1 MATTHD
7 PQRIGIES
15 TQNIILIWLDR
26 NIDTTKAEYQNT
38 IAKLQAI
45 ISDVEIYTD
54 VDQCVQFIETI
65 DDRKICMITSGSL
78 GQHIVPRVHDMTQV
92 DSIFIFCGN
101 RERYENWARAW
112 SKIKEVFTAVGP
124 ICEALKQAA
133 QQCEHNAVSM
143 SFVASGKR
151 LDQLEPSFMYTQ
163 ILKEIL
169 LTIDFKREHF
179 QNYIDHCR
187 TLFAESKAQLK
198 KVKQLER
205 SYAERSPIWWY
216 SYECFLYPML
226 NRALRTMNGDI
237 IVQMGFFI
245 KDLHQ
250 HIQHLHKEQYS
261 DRSSLQNFTVYRGQ
275 GLTKA
280 HFGQLLATKG
290 GLMSFNN
297 FLSTSKIQEVSLS
310 FAGQAAVGADSVGV
324 FFVIKVDPLQSK
336 TPFAS
341 IRDVSYFSHEDEV
354 LFSMHSVFRVH
365 DIETLVD
372 NEDLYQVNL
381 SLTTDDDKE
390 LCVLMDHIRKESFPT
405 HGSWYRLGAI
415 LFKMGQSNEA
425 KQIYQVLLNQTIDD
439 DEKASI
445 YSQLGMIMYSQGE
458 YFDALKFH
466 KKALKIREQSSS
478 PNQCN
483 VALSY
488 NNIGNVYLRRCDYS
502 KALSYHEKALSL
514 RQQLLPL
521 DHPDLA
527 ASYTLACHEK
537 ALIIRQ
543 RSLPANHPELAK
555 SHTVLGNIYSNLNEH
570 AKAMRSYEQALAIQQ
585 QSLPSDHSDLA
596 ATYNNMG
603 VLYESKLD
611 YQKAASFYAKAVQ
624 IAEQSLVANH
634 PVRLMYMQN
643 YADVRKHL

>member
-1 MATTHD
+1 
-7 PQRIGIES
+7 
-15 TQNIILIWLDR
+15 
-26 NIDTTKAEYQNT
+26 
-38 IAKLQAI
+38 
-45 ISDVEIYTD
+45 
-54 VDQCVQFIETI
+54 
-65 DDRKICMITSGSL
+65 
-78 GQHIVPRVHDMTQV
+78 
-92 DSIFIFCGN
+92 
-101 RERYENWARAW
+101 
-112 SKIKEVFTAVGP
+112 
-124 ICEALKQAA
+124 
-133 QQCEHNAVSM
+133 M

-169 LTIDFKREHF
+169 LTIDFKQEHF
-179 QNYIDHCR
+179 QNYIEYCR
-187 TLFAESKAQLK
+187 TLFVGDKAKFKQ
-198 KVKQLER
+198 VKQLER
-205 SYAERSPIWWY
+205 NYPERSPIWWY

-226 NRALRTMNGDI
+226 NSALRAMDGDT

-261 DRSSLQNFTVYRGQ
+261 DRSSLQTFTVYRGQ
-275 GLTKA
+275 KISKA
-280 HFGQLLATKG
+280 HFSQLLATKG
-290 GLMSFNN
+290 GLLSFNN
-297 FLSTSKIQEVSLS
+297 FLSTSKIQKVSLS
-310 FAGQAAVGADSVGV
+310 FAEQAAVAVDSVGI

-365 DIETLVD
+365 DIEPISD
-372 NEDLYQVNL
+372 IENLYQVNL
-381 SLTTDDDKE
+381 SLTADDDKE

-415 LFKMGQSNEA
+415 LFKIGQSNKA
-425 KQIYQVLLNQTIDD
+425 KQIYQILLNQTTDE

-445 YSQLGMIMYSQGE
+445 YSQLGMVMYSEGE
-458 YFDALKFH
+458 YFDALRFH
-466 KKALKIREQSSS
+466 KKALKIQAQSSS

-514 RQQLLPL
+514 RQQSLPP

-527 ASYTLACHEK
+527 ASYSNIGIVHKANNVYSQALACHEK

-555 SHTVLGNIYSNLNEH
+555 SHTVLGNIYSNLDEH
-570 AKAMRSYEQALAIQQ
+570 AKAMRSYEQALAIQK
-585 QSLPSDHSDLA
+585 QSLPPDHSDLA

-603 VLYESKLD
+603 VLYESKQD
-611 YQKAASFYAKAVQ
+611 YREAASFYTKAVQ
-624 IAEQSLVANH
+624 ITERSLAASH
-634 PVRLMYMQN
+634 PVRLMYVQN
-643 YADVRKHL
+643 CADARKHL